1 MVEHQTKGLVT
12 LQDYRESGR
21 TDIFPSPASLQWF
34 IRCNKSAL
42 IERKAL
48 LMPTGRKLI
57 NPVAFDQV
65 VIDVGHFIAQ
75 RRLACNP

>member
-1 MVEHQTKGLVT
+1 MLENQGLVT
-12 LQDYRESGR
+12 PNDYRESGR

-42 IERKAL
+42 VEHKAL

-57 NPVAFDQV
+57 NPAAFDQV
-65 VIDVGHFIAQ
+65 VIDVGHSIAQ

>member
-1 MVEHQTKGLVT
+1 MLENQGLVT
-12 LQDYRESGR
+12 PNDYRESGR
-21 TDIFPSPASLQWF
+21 TEIFPSPASLQWF

-57 NPVAFDQV
+57 NPVAFDLV
-65 VIDVGHFIAQ
+65 VLDVGHSTALRI
-75 RRLACNP
+75 LACNQ

>member
-21 TDIFPSPASLQWF
+21 TDIFPSSASLQWF

-42 IERKAL
+42 IEHKAL

-57 NPVAFDQV
+57 DPVAFDL
-65 VIDVGHFIAQ
+65 VILDVGTANALRI
-75 RRLACNP
+75 LACNQ

>member
-21 TDIFPSPASLQWF
+21 TEIFPSPASLQWF

-57 NPVAFDQV
+57 NPVAFDLV
-65 VIDVGHFIAQ
+65 VLDVGHSTALRI
-75 RRLACNP
+75 LAFNQ

>member
-21 TDIFPSPASLQWF
+21 TEIFPSPASLQWF

-65 VIDVGHFIAQ
+65 VIDVGHSIAQ